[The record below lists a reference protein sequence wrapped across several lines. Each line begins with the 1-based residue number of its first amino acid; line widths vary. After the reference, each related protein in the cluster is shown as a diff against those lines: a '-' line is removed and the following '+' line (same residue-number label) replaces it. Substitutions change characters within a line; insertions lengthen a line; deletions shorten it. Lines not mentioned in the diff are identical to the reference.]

1 MINRFL
7 YTKNIPILFAAIVL
21 CSSLAS
27 AQEVNVQLNW
37 AAKANRIETI
47 NGVFE
52 RISFEGANHTTENK
66 FYPTFSKMF
75 DVKGEVKAEIRN
87 AVYTSVE
94 KLAIADLPLLKD
106 VPVLEVVNA
115 KAAARNVAIVSVSPF
130 RINEATGETEKLVS
144 FTLSL
149 STSNKVAS
157 QLSASRGANSY
168 AQNSVLKSGAW
179 HRVAVSKTAI
189 HKLTYTFVKTKF
201 GVEPANISFTNFGVF
216 GNYSGLLPEIAGQT
230 PNCDDLKE
238 MPVHVSDKNGN
249 GKFDSDDYVLFFGQS
264 PHTWSYPGSNKPF
277 THTKHL
283 YSDENFYFITS
294 TNGTGKNAPIE
305 NNPGAANYTATT
317 FNDFAFHE
325 NDEKNYL
332 ESGRLWLGDRMSAT
346 KTSVDVDFNFPN
358 LVTSSPVTI
367 FSAATGRSTAT
378 TSSNAVILKVNQ
390 NGNQIFQHGLP
401 GVGGGSYGSAA
412 SYGTA
417 TTSIAPTSDN
427 IKLTYNYSSIDNA
440 AEAMIDYVEVN
451 CLRALKM
458 SGSDLVFRSISSI
471 EDARISEFKI
481 SDAGNVIVW
490 DVTNPIDAKQ
500 QQVSYNSGFVSF
512 NATTS
517 SLKEFV
523 AFNPDGSFSEP
534 VYVTSVANQ
543 DLHAVGEP
551 NMVIVTHPDFVPAA
565 NKLANFHKQHQNLNA
580 LVVTPQTIYNEF
592 SSGKQDVSA
601 IRNFMK
607 MLFDRAAGDTNLIPK
622 YLLLFGDGSF
632 DMVNRTSAGDANFI
646 PTFQSHESLAET
658 VTFVSDDYYVLLED
672 GKGGT
677 TLRDNDLLDA
687 AVGRL
692 PVSTV
697 AEADGIVEKIITY
710 KSPAS
715 LGNWRNT
722 TTFIADDEDY
732 NIHIKDADE
741 IAEIARVKYPVYN
754 FNKIYLDAYQ
764 RVNTPAG
771 ARYPD
776 VNIAIINAMNKG
788 TLIMNYVGHGGVSN
802 WAHERVFNMNDIQQ
816 FKNKTTL
823 PLFVTATCEFSKFDK
838 SGGQTAG
845 EVLINNP
852 NGGAIALI
860 TTVRLVYSSQN
871 YALNSALFKYIFEP
885 YHGQVP
891 TMGELLSSAKNS
903 INKDANNRKFLL
915 LGDPALK
922 LNYPQ
927 LNVVTTEVNGNPVG
941 MNNDTLKALQQATI
955 KGEVRNWNGTI
966 ASDFNGVV
974 YPTVYDKIST
984 LTTLKNAGSS
994 SKMDFKIYRNT
1005 LFNGKSSVTNGEFSF
1020 SFIVPKDIDYQVSK
1034 GRISYYA
1041 DNLVDIDAHGF
1052 EHSINVGSSVD
1063 SVGFDD
1069 EGPKV
1074 TLFMNDERFRDGGI
1088 TDANPNL
1095 LALLE
1100 DDYGINL
1107 GNGLGHE
1114 ITAVL
1119 DEYSEKPIVL
1129 NDYFESELN
1138 SYRKGKVMYPFYKLE
1153 DGEHTLTVKAWDTQN
1168 NSAES
1173 TVSFVVGSSPKL
1185 VLDKILCY
1193 PNPVSQSATFS
1204 FEHNAAD
1211 RPLDVSVK
1219 VYSLNGSLVHDI
1231 EQTIT
1236 PSGFRETGVKWE
1248 AGDVMQG
1255 VYIYRVTIK
1264 DEDGNV
1270 ASKSD
1275 RVVVIK

>member
-7 YTKNIPILFAAIVL
+7 YTKNILTLLATIVL
-21 CSSLAS
+21 CSGLAA
-27 AQEVNVQLNW
+27 AQEISVQLKW
-37 AAKANRIETI
+37 ATKYSRIETI
-47 NGVFE
+47 NGNFE
-52 RISFEGANHTTENK
+52 RVSFEGANHLEENN
-66 FYPTFSKMF
+66 FYPSFGKMF
-75 DVKGEVKAEIRN
+75 DVKSAVKAEIKN
-87 AVYTSVE
+87 ATYEPIENSQ
-94 KLAIADLPLLKD
+94 IATLSSLTETPKIS
-106 VPVLEVVNA
+106 VVNA
-115 KAAARNVAIVSVSPF
+115 RAAARNVAIVSIVPF
-130 RINEATGETEKLVS
+130 RKNQTTGATERLKQ
-144 FTLSL
+144 FTL
-149 STSNKVAS
+149 V
-157 QLSASRGANSY
+157 LSASNEVTSQANAARGANSY
-168 AQNSVLKSGAW
+168 AQNSVLKSGNW
-179 HRVAVSKTAI
+179 HRVAVSNSGI
-189 HKLTYTFVKTKF
+189 HKLTYSFVKSKLS
-201 GVEPANISFTNFGVF
+201 VEPANITFSSFGVF
-216 GNYSGLLPEIAGQT
+216 GNYNGLLPEIAGQT
-230 PNCDDLKE
+230 PNCDDLQE
-238 MPVHVSDKNGN
+238 IPVYISDKNGN
-249 GKFDSDDYVLFFGQS
+249 GKFDNDDYVLFFGQDA
-264 PHTWSYPGSNKPF
+264 HTWQYPGDGKPF

-283 YSDENFYFITS
+283 YSDKNYYFIS
-294 TNGTGKNAPIE
+294 TTHGTGKTPAVE
-305 NNPGAANYTATT
+305 NNPGVANFTVTD

-325 NDEKNYL
+325 KDEKNYL

-346 KTSVDVDFNFPN
+346 KTSVDVSFNFPN
-358 LVTSSPVTI
+358 IISSSTVTI
-367 FSAATGRSTAT
+367 VSAATGRSTVT
-378 TSSNAVILKVNQ
+378 TSSGAVVLKVNQ
-390 NGNQIFQHGLP
+390 NGNQIFQHSFS

-412 SYGTA
+412 NYAA
-417 TTSIAPTSDN
+417 TTTNIVATNDD
-427 IKLTYNYSSIDNA
+427 IKLTYNYSSFDNA

-458 SGSDLVFRSISSI
+458 SGSNLVFRNVASI
-471 EDARISEFKI
+471 DNGRISEFRI
-481 SDAGNVIVW
+481 SDAGNAIVW
-490 DVTNPIDAKQ
+490 DVTNPFDAKLQ
-500 QQVSYNSGFVSF
+500 STNVQSGYVAF
-512 NATTS
+512 NASTS
-517 SLKEFV
+517 TLKEFV
-523 AFNPDGSFSEP
+523 AFNTDGSFSEP
-534 VYVTSVANQ
+534 EYVSSVANQ
-543 DLHAVGEP
+543 NLHAVGEP
-551 NMVIVTHPDFVPAA
+551 DMIIVTHPDFTDAA
-565 NKLANFHKQHQNLNA
+565 NNLAAFHKQHQNIDA
-580 LVVTPQTIYNEF
+580 FVVTPQVIYNEF

-607 MLFDRAAGDTNLIPK
+607 MLFDRAAGDTNLTPK

-658 VTFVSDDYYVLLED
+658 VTFVSDDYFVLLED

-677 TLRDNDLLDA
+677 TLRSNDLLDA

-692 PVSTV
+692 PVSTID
-697 AEADGIVEKIITY
+697 EANGIVEKIITY

-722 TTFIADDEDY
+722 STFIADDGDY
-732 NIHIKDADE
+732 NIHLRDADE
-741 IAEIARVKYPVYN
+741 IAELARQKYPVYN

-764 RVNTPAG
+764 MVNTPAG

-776 VNIAIINAMNKG
+776 VNTAIINAMNKG
-788 TLIMNYVGHGGVSN
+788 SLIMNYVGHGGVNN

-852 NGGAIALI
+852 HGGAIALI

-871 YALNSALFKYIFEP
+871 RNLNEALFNYIFEP
-885 YHGQVP
+885 YHGRIP
-891 TMGELLSSAKNS
+891 TMGELLRAAKNS

-927 LNVVTTEVNGNPVG
+927 LNAVTTEVNGSPAG
-941 MNNDTLKALQQATI
+941 MNNDTLKALQQVTI
-955 KGEVRNWNGTI
+955 KGEVRNWNGTV
-966 ASDFNGVV
+966 ATDFNGVV
-974 YPTVYDKIST
+974 FPTVYDKIST
-984 LTTLKNAGSS
+984 LTTLKNTGTS
-994 SKMDFKIYRNT
+994 SKRDFQIYRNT
-1005 LFNGKSSVTNGEFSF
+1005 LFNGKSSVTNGEFNF
-1020 SFIVPKDIDYQVSK
+1020 SFIVPKDIDYQINK

-1041 DNLVDIDAHGF
+1041 DNRADVDAHGF
-1052 EHSINVGSSVD
+1052 EHDINVGSSID

-1088 TDANPNL
+1088 TNSDPNL

-1114 ITAVL
+1114 LTAVL
-1119 DEYSEKPIVL
+1119 DENSAKPIVL

-1138 SYRKGKVMYPFYKLE
+1138 NYRKGKVMYPFYKLE

-1168 NSAES
+1168 NSAEA
-1173 TVSFVVGSSPKL
+1173 TVTFIVGTSPKL

-1231 EQTIT
+1231 EQSIT
-1236 PSGFRETGVKWE
+1236 PSGFRETGVKWD
-1248 AGDVMQG
+1248 AGNVMHG
-1255 VYIYRVTIK
+1255 VYIYKVTIK
-1264 DEDGNV
+1264 DEDGNI